1 MRVDAYFTIAE
12 AEAAATQ
19 EATVVVI
26 DVVRATTTIV
36 EALANGARGI
46 FPTRSI
52 EEAVKL
58 AASLGREDTLL
69 CGERRGVKIDG
80 FDLGNSPSEF
90 SRDVVDGK
98 RLVMSTSNGTTALT
112 AAPEARRVLACALTN
127 LGAVAGAIRD
137 DEHVVMVCAGRQGGF
152 AIDDAVCAGHLLQ
165 RVEELR
171 GDDADP
177 MELNDAALA
186 ARTLGREV
194 FPDADFLRG
203 VAAGRALAEISLEGD
218 LEACAAVDRHSVVPE
233 MRDQSL
239 VVGS

>member
-1 MRVDAYFTIAE
+1 VRVDTYFTIAE
-12 AEAAATQ
+12 AEVAATQ
-19 EATVVVI
+19 DATVVVI

-90 SRDVVDGK
+90 TREVVDAK

-112 AAPEARRVLACALTN
+112 AAPEARRILACALSN
-127 LGAVAGAIRD
+127 LGAVADAIQN
-137 DEHVVMVCAGRQGGF
+137 DEHLVLVCAGRQGGF
-152 AIDDAVCAGHLLQ
+152 TIEDALCAGHLLL
-165 RVEELR
+165 RIEELR
-171 GDDADP
+171 TDDADP
-177 MELNDAALA
+177 VELNDASLA
-186 ARTLGREV
+186 ALTLGREV
-194 FPDADFLRG
+194 FPDVDFLRG
-203 VAAGRALAEISLEGD
+203 VAAGKALAEISLEGD
-218 LEACAAVDRHSVVPE
+218 LEACAAIDRHSVVPE

-239 VVGS
+239 VAGS